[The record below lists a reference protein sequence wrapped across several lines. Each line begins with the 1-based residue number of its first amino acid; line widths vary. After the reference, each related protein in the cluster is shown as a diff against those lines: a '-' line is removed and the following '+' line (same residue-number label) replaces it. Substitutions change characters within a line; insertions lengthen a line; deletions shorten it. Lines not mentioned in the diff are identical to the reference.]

1 MDAMIDRDV
10 DTADR
15 EIVITR
21 LIAAPPE
28 LVFEAWTDPAHLA
41 AWWGPDGFTTTTS
54 AFDMRPGGVW
64 RFVMHGPD
72 GRNYENRITYEEVV
86 RPERLVYRHGGGED
100 VEPLRF
106 TTTVTFVPEDG
117 KTRVTLRA
125 VFPTAAE
132 RDRVVKEHGAIEGG
146 KQTLAHLDQYVSER
160 REDDFVVT
168 RVFDAPRGLV
178 WKAWTEPERL
188 AAWWGPKGCK
198 LRVVKVDLRPGG
210 VFHYAMAYKPGHDLW
225 GRFVYRDVAPPERL
239 VYVSSFSDENVGLTR
254 APFKDTF
261 PLEILNTLTLGEA
274 NGKTLLTLRG
284 QPLHATAEERALFKD
299 MFPSMQQGFGGTF
312 DQLDAYL
319 ASQS

>member
-1 MDAMIDRDV
+1 MIDSNG

-15 EIVITR
+15 EMVITR

-41 AWWGPDGFTTTTS
+41 AWWGPNGFTTTTS

-72 GRNYENRITYEEVV
+72 GRGYDNRITFEEIV
-86 RPERLVYRHGGGED
+86 RPERIVYQHGGGDDD
-100 VEPLRF
+100 VDPVTF
-106 TTTVTFVPEDG
+106 NTTVTFAPEDG

-132 RDRVVKEHGAIEGG
+132 RDRTEHGAIEGG
-146 KQTLAHLDQYVSER
+146 KQTLARLDQYVAER
-160 REDDFVVT
+160 EGDFVVT
-168 RVFDAPRGLV
+168 RVFDAPRDLV

-188 AAWWGPKGCK
+188 AEWWGPKGCK
-198 LRVVKVDLRPGG
+198 LRVIKVDLRPGG
-210 VFHYAMAYKPGHDLW
+210 VFHYAMAYKPGQEMW

-239 VYVSSFSDENVGLTR
+239 VYVSSLSDESAGLTR

-261 PLEILNTLTLGEA
+261 PLEILNTLTLSEKV
-274 NGKTLLTLRG
+274 GKTLLTLRG
-284 QPLHATAEERALFKD
+284 APLNATAEERATFSD

-312 DQLDAYL
+312 DQLEAYL
-319 ASQS
+319 AAQS